1 MKRNTS
7 VILSFCLLV
16 LACSLYRVWDARPW
30 GFAPQIAIAL
40 FSGAIIREKKYAFL
54 MPLASMLLSD
64 SIYQLLYVNGLSKT
78 PGFYG
83 GQALNYVLF
92 ASMTVFGFL
101 VKSFNVGRIL
111 GVSLAAPTAYFL
123 LSNFQVWIGGGGYHR
138 PKTFSGLMQCMAD
151 GLPFYGGSVLA
162 TVIFAGVFFSS
173 WYAINQ
179 KQRELAF

>member
-7 VILSFCLLV
+7 VILSFGLLV
-16 LACSLYRVWDARPW
+16 LACSLYRVWDGRPW

-64 SIYQLLYVNGLSKT
+64 SLYQLLYVNGLSKT

-83 GQALNYVLF
+83 GQATNYVLF
-92 ASMTVFGFL
+92 MAMTVFGFFI
-101 VKSFNVGRIL
+101 KNFNVGRIL
-111 GVSLAAPTAYFL
+111 GASLAAPTAYFL
-123 LSNFQVWIGGGGYHR
+123 LSNFLVWTGGGGYGH
-138 PKTFSGLMQCMAD
+138 PKNFGGLMQTLAD
-151 GLPFYGGSVLA
+151 GLPFYGGSLAA
-162 TVIFAGVFFSS
+162 TVLFSGLFFSA